1 MYAAYFGLTER
12 PFSLAP
18 DPRYLYLSDAHR
30 EALAHLLYG
39 LGEGGS
45 FVQLTGEVGTG
56 KTTVCRALLEQLP
69 PEVDVAMIFNPRL
82 TSVEL
87 LSAVCEELRVSYPA
101 GTTSTKVLVD
111 ALSQALLDAHAR
123 GRRTVLIIDE
133 AQNLSARVLE
143 EIRLLTNLETTKE
156 KLLQVILI
164 GQPELAEHLSRRNL
178 RQLAQRVTAR
188 YHLRSFTEDESQK
201 YVMHRMEIAGQR
213 QPIFTKQAVRAAYRL
228 SRGTPRLLNT
238 ICDRALL
245 GAYATG
251 QTKVK
256 EAVVRRAAREVLG
269 ARRGRRWL
277 TAAATAVLLV
287 IAGTMIGL
295 VATGGLRSLGAWPLS
310 RAEKAAPLETVAPA
324 APAAPA
330 PERRVVEPTLAAI
343 LDDPA
348 ITADRAS
355 AFVNLYA
362 LWGLD
367 ARSAKLEAGKDA
379 SAERG
384 CEIGRAAGLRCL
396 ARTGTWTVLR
406 RLNLPAILDLTT
418 PDGRKHHVVLASLD
432 GERATVEIGSRRVTL
447 PSVEVE
453 RFWDGPF
460 VMIWRSPVTGPLP
473 LQPGMGGRDVTWLRQ
488 RLGALDG
495 QLPTAKA
502 NQVYD
507 EELRRKVAVFQQ
519 VEALVPDGIAGEET
533 LVRLVATAPGAN
545 GPTLNG
551 GRP

>member
-1 MYAAYFGLTER
+1 
-12 PFSLAP
+12 
-18 DPRYLYLSDAHR
+18 
-30 EALAHLLYG
+30 
-39 LGEGGS
+39 
-45 FVQLTGEVGTG
+45 
-56 KTTVCRALLEQLP
+56 
-69 PEVDVAMIFNPRL
+69 
-82 TSVEL
+82 
-87 LSAVCEELRVSYPA
+87 
-101 GTTSTKVLVD
+101 
-111 ALSQALLDAHAR
+111 
-123 GRRTVLIIDE
+123 
-133 AQNLSARVLE
+133 
-143 EIRLLTNLETTKE
+143 
-156 KLLQVILI
+156 
-164 GQPELAEHLSRRNL
+164 
-178 RQLAQRVTAR
+178 
-188 YHLRSFTEDESQK
+188 
-201 YVMHRMEIAGQR
+201 
-213 QPIFTKQAVRAAYRL
+213 
-228 SRGTPRLLNT
+228 
-238 ICDRALL
+238 
-245 GAYATG
+245 
-251 QTKVK
+251 
-256 EAVVRRAAREVLG
+256 
-269 ARRGRRWL
+269 
-277 TAAATAVLLV
+277 
-287 IAGTMIGL
+287 MIGL

-310 RAEKAAPLETVAPA
+310 RAEKAAPLETAAPA

-330 PERRVVEPTLAAI
+330 PERRPVEPTLAAI

-355 AFVNLYA
+355 AFVSLYA

-367 ARSAKLEAGKDA
+367 ARGAKLEAGKDA

-418 PDGRKHHVVLASLD
+418 QDGRKHHVVLASLD

-473 LQPGMGGRDVTWLRQ
+473 LQPGMGGRDVAWLRQ

-495 QLPTAKA
+495 QPLTAKP

-507 EELRRKVAVFQQ
+507 EDLRRKVAVFQQ